1 MLRNEHVI
9 SPFWLLKNKIMCI
22 YKMKSNDT
30 KLKFNVLFEI
40 TTQRNYKK
48 NYEKPQ
54 KKEGIQIL

>member
-1 MLRNEHVI
+1 
-9 SPFWLLKNKIMCI
+9 MCI